1 MLCFSDTSGDFGY
14 TPNAF
19 IFSLRN
25 KEGLG
30 PFKSM
35 VANPSKAIFRYPVL
49 LSAFGNGHDLVIGD
63 NANTNSNSY
72 TDFGQKGDYSV
83 PSGVQDPY
91 TILAGTNQFTPDEME
106 VFYLKGLP

>member
-1 MLCFSDTSGDFGY
+1 MLCFSESSGGFGY

-35 VANPSKAIFRYPVL
+35 VAKPSKAITRTAHRL
-49 LSAFGNGHDLVIGD
+49 TIFGDGYDIYIAD
-63 NANTNSNSY
+63 EANSNSNSY
-72 TDFGQKGDYSV
+72 ADFGEYGDYSV
-83 PSGVQDPY
+83 PSGVQDKY
-91 TILAGTNQFTPDEME
+91 TILAGSRYFTPDEME
-106 VFYLKGLP
+106 VFYLQ